1 MEETQVAMSMAITK
15 EALNFDASM
24 AAALINGTI
33 QKGAEM
39 QAALARDAGLAAEG
53 IGKNLNVVV

>member
-24 AAALINGTI
+24 TAALINGTI

-39 QAALARDAGLAAEG
+39 QAALFRDAGLAAEG
-53 IGKNLNVVV
+53 IGKNLNIVV

>member
-24 AAALINGTI
+24 TAALINGTI

-39 QAALARDAGLAAEG
+39 QAALSRDAGLAAEG
-53 IGKNLNVVV
+53 IGKNLNIVV